1 MEGEVPKKKEKKTAD
16 LKKYFQDRYANNSA
30 YIKMYKNTFSIK
42 RRYNIDEKD
51 ITTYRHYLYNV
62 IKIKE
67 LMDDLPDEIIE
78 KFLSEREI
86 LNFSLKK

>member
-1 MEGEVPKKKEKKTAD
+1 MYPRKTKHAKSRRIIYKFSYKMGVLNEKRCKK
-16 LKKYFQDRYANNSA
+16 
-30 YIKMYKNTFSIK
+30 
-42 RRYNIDEKD
+42 RYNIDEKD